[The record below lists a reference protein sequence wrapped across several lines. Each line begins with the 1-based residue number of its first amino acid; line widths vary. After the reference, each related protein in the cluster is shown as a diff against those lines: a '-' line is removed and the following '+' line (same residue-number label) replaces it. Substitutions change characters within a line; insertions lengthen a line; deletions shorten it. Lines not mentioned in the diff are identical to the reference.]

1 MHSFINKIYTFNV
14 DKYTESVNFST
25 ALQTLRCLKKKKKS
39 FWHVWDDISFWFDLH
54 FPDDWQCQAF
64 FIYPLAICMSSLEKC
79 LFKPMANFLGVF
91 WLSTPEVLPDKGLLS
106 DAQHP
111 TKKLLEFPKERN
123 VTYNTF
129 FKNNHLK

>member
-1 MHSFINKIYTFNV
+1 MVIKGTHF
-14 DKYTESVNFST
+14 EVNEDNPM
-25 ALQTLRCLKKKKKS
+25 KKLYLI
-39 FWHVWDDISFWFDLH
+39 HQVQ
-54 FPDDWQCQAF
+54 FPDFWVCSDYLLLKF
-64 FIYPLAICMSSLEKC
+64 FL
-79 LFKPMANFLGVF
+79 V
-91 WLSTPEVLPDKGLLS
+91 KGLLS